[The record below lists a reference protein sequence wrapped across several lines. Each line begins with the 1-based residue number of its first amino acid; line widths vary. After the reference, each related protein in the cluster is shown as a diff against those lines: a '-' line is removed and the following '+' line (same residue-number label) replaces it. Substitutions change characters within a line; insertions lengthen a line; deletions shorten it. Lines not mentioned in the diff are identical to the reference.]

1 MDARRSYM
9 LAHKQDDFAEAPKDA
24 HRSGSYEILYVA
36 PANDNARAS
45 LSVRCWNL
53 FRRDCHAWFHWLSE
67 RGRTSVFSAIIVRRC
82 DLTDCVTDG

>member
-1 MDARRSYM
+1 MNTCRSYM
-9 LAHKQDDFAEAPKDA
+9 FAHNEDDFAEAPA
-24 HRSGSYEILYVA
+24 NARRPGSYEILYVA

-53 FRRDCHAWFHWLSE
+53 FRRDCHAWFHWLSK